1 MDRVIRDAYDAG
13 ADYYLYATDVDQSHS
28 LHIVSIDYGSYSNTI
43 VDCNASIMQSIMQ
56 SAQNNPHLNGFS
68 VECIDTLP
76 LHTEASLPDELGQ
89 LDHTNLPKCSFSWMT
104 VQRMSR
110 LANSMKKTWV
120 CAFLRG
126 ELEDINTS
134 TLPLCTVVLQ
144 TGELLLLGMDHWSPI
159 TAVTK
164 SPQQIIK
171 K

>member
-1 MDRVIRDAYDAG
+1 
-13 ADYYLYATDVDQSHS
+13 
-28 LHIVSIDYGSYSNTI
+28 
-43 VDCNASIMQSIMQ
+43 
-56 SAQNNPHLNGFS
+56 
-68 VECIDTLP
+68 
-76 LHTEASLPDELGQ
+76 
-89 LDHTNLPKCSFSWMT
+89 
-104 VQRMSR
+104 
-110 LANSMKKTWV
+110 MKKTWV